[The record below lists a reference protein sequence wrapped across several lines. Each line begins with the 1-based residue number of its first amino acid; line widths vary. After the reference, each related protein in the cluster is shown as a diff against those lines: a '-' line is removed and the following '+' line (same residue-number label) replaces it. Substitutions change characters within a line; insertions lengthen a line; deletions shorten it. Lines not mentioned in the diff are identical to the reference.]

1 MAIKRTEYTSSFRV
15 TDAHGSSHTLHIFT
29 DILDAGD
36 PGDPHAE
43 VAGTISL
50 RTDDKQGVDRHR
62 KGEYRT
68 RSGET
73 LRSDDPDAP

>member
-1 MAIKRTEYTSSFRV
+1 MAIKRTEYTSSFRAID
-15 TDAHGSSHTLHIFT
+15 THGRSHTLHIFT

-36 PGDPHAE
+36 AGDPHAE
-43 VAGTISL
+43 IQGDRSL

-68 RSGET
+68 RAGET
-73 LRSDDPDAP
+73 LRSDDPDAL